1 MNTKKQNKKKKGFT
15 LIELIIVIAIIA
27 ILAAIAIPNFISIQ
41 RDAKVKSDGASAK
54 SIYDATSVLIAQNV
68 ITSKNG
74 EFNYTL
80 TLDGKQED
88 TKDTKDTTGQ
98 KSANNEKEAATA
110 IINYLAKQGDQKL
123 TSQSIKDQPF
133 VVTIKGKEDSPTIM
147 VYVKTNDNK
156 YKEFYPEIKETAVDA
171 V

>member
-15 LIELIIVIAIIA
+15 LIELIVVIAIIA

-68 ITSKNG
+68 ITSKDG
-74 EFNYTL
+74 KFNYTL
-80 TLDGKQED
+80 TLDGKQE
-88 TKDTKDTTGQ
+88 DTKDTTGQ

-133 VVTIKGKEDSPTIM
+133 VVTIQGQEDSPTIM

-156 YKEFYPEIKETAVDA
+156 YKEFYPTIGTVKDSLNQ
-171 V
+171 

>member
-15 LIELIIVIAIIA
+15 LIELIVVIAIIA

-80 TLDGKQED
+80 TLDGNQ
-88 TKDTKDTTGQ
+88 KDTQDSSQ
-98 KSANNEKEAATA
+98 KPANNEEEAANA
-110 IINYLAKQGDQKL
+110 IINYLAKQGDKEL
-123 TSQSIKDQPF
+123 KSQSIKDQPF

-156 YKEFYPEIKETAVDA
+156 YKEFYPTIGTVKDSLN
-171 V
+171 